1 MDWDRACAGERSTRR
16 HYGHDNEEQVDSRF
30 RGNDGRVSAKFG
42 AQRKRAFLTYLAQ
55 TGNQTLSAERAKVSR
70 SWVCLHRANDAAFD
84 ADCRSAIAVARAAL
98 REAASTS
105 SAAPQ
110 DERRGHTP
118 HPPTADAAG
127 PTHSP
132 AGRGAKKWKYFDGH
146 ELVVRGTGGSGGGKR
161 VQIGRAREK
170 QWTARVEKRFLSAL
184 ASTCNVK
191 AACAEV
197 GMGVVSAYSHRRRWP
212 LFASAWAKAEE
223 TGFLRLEAALVAAA
237 AGIGEE
243 PEFAPDIPIEGMT
256 VWHAMQLFF
265 MHRHQV
271 RGIGGRPG
279 QPPRLLATDEEVVK
293 ALTRSLRASGCNV
306 DEALAEIEQRAAAR
320 RFAGA

>member
-1 MDWDRACAGERSTRR
+1 
-16 HYGHDNEEQVDSRF
+16 
-30 RGNDGRVSAKFG
+30 
-42 AQRKRAFLTYLAQ
+42 
-55 TGNQTLSAERAKVSR
+55 
-70 SWVCLHRANDAAFD
+70 
-84 ADCRSAIAVARAAL
+84 
-98 REAASTS
+98 
-105 SAAPQ
+105 
-110 DERRGHTP
+110 
-118 HPPTADAAG
+118 
-127 PTHSP
+127 
-132 AGRGAKKWKYFDGH
+132 
-146 ELVVRGTGGSGGGKR
+146 